1 MGNLIMPKQTA
12 RLDRFFYSLEIFYKA
27 YTRNDPDVTNADFK
41 QQITAHFEELRDH
54 NDGAKIVKQSEMT
67 RYFGMADHSYSSNT
81 TTITD
86 RGIAMYKAY
95 IQGDN
100 HTCIDLVVESVMNDS
115 FGRRNTAMKS
125 SDADVDPPKLFTRGI
140 LDLDGIS
147 RNDLALLLYY
157 THDMQ
162 LSYEDACLELKRVRS
177 SSGDATV
184 IVTPEKVNK
193 YGDPKFSVFLANIGF
208 CEVDSERK
216 YRLTPYVISAYA
228 ERLKRLSIYN
238 KTPDII
244 HVSNPT
250 MFSDDTTDT
259 KDTDC
264 NNTYKENVSQTVA
277 YDMSSS
283 TFERQNNRVPES
295 SAADKTSHRFP
306 TDTRLAKTA
315 LMLAGFKCEHD
326 PAHITFTSKNDTPF
340 MEAHH
345 LVPMTAQVDFVVNLD
360 RVENIISLCP
370 NCHSAIHYGADSE
383 RKLLLN
389 KLFNE
394 RREELESVGIDIDF
408 NTLFSKYYQ

>member
-1 MGNLIMPKQTA
+1 
-12 RLDRFFYSLEIFYKA
+12 
-27 YTRNDPDVTNADFK
+27 
-41 QQITAHFEELRDH
+41 
-54 NDGAKIVKQSEMT
+54 
-67 RYFGMADHSYSSNT
+67 
-81 TTITD
+81 
-86 RGIAMYKAY
+86 
-95 IQGDN
+95 
-100 HTCIDLVVESVMNDS
+100 
-115 FGRRNTAMKS
+115 
-125 SDADVDPPKLFTRGI
+125 
-140 LDLDGIS
+140 
-147 RNDLALLLYY
+147 
-157 THDMQ
+157 
-162 LSYEDACLELKRVRS
+162 
-177 SSGDATV
+177 
-184 IVTPEKVNK
+184 
-193 YGDPKFSVFLANIGF
+193 
-208 CEVDSERK
+208 
-216 YRLTPYVISAYA
+216 
-228 ERLKRLSIYN
+228 
-238 KTPDII
+238 
-244 HVSNPT
+244 

-383 RKLLLN
+383 RKLLLT

>member
-12 RLDRFFYSLEIFYKA
+12 RLDRFYYSLEIFYKA
-27 YTRNDPDVTNADFK
+27 YKRNDPDVTNADFK
-41 QQITAHFEELRDH
+41 QQITSHFEDLRDR

-67 RYFGMADHSYSSNT
+67 RYFGMADHSYSNNT
-81 TTITD
+81 TSITD
-86 RGIAMYKAY
+86 RGIAFYQAY
-95 IQGDN
+95 LNGDS
-100 HTCIDLVVESVMNDS
+100 HTCVDLVVESVINDS
-115 FGRRNTAMKS
+115 FGRRNTAIKS

-140 LDLDGIS
+140 IDLDGIT

-162 LSYEDACLELKRVRS
+162 LSYDDACLELKRVRS

-193 YGDPKFSVFLANIGF
+193 YGDPKFSVFLANIGY
-208 CEVDSERK
+208 CEIDIERK
-216 YRLTPYVISAYA
+216 YRLSAYVLA
-228 ERLKRLSIYN
+228 AYRDKLSKLSIYN
-238 KTPDII
+238 KTPEII
-244 HVSNPT
+244 HCSNPT
-250 MFSDDTTDT
+250 LFEDSTTDT

-283 TFERQNNRVPES
+283 TFEKQNNRVPDA
-295 SAADKTSHRFP
+295 SAADKTSHRYP

-315 LMLAGFKCEHD
+315 LMLAGYKCEHN
-326 PAHITFTSKNDTPF
+326 PSHVTFISKTDTPF

-345 LVPMTAQVDFVVNLD
+345 LVPMTAQADFSVNLD
-360 RVENIISLCP
+360 RVENIVSLCP
-370 NCHSAIHYGADSE
+370 NCHSAIHYGNESE
-383 RKLLLN
+383 RKILLT

-394 RREELESVGIDIDF
+394 RREELEDVGIDIDF
-408 NTLFSKYYQ
+408 NSLFSKYYQ

>member
-12 RLDRFFYSLEIFYKA
+12 RLDRFYYSLEIFYNA
-27 YTRNDPDVTNADFK
+27 YKRNDPDVTNADYK

-67 RYFGMADHSYSSNT
+67 RYFGLAYHSYSNNT

-86 RGIAMYKAY
+86 RGIDFYESY
-95 IQGDN
+95 LSGDLQ
-100 HTCIDLVVESVMNDS
+100 TCVDLIIESVMNDS
-115 FGRRNTAMKS
+115 FGRENTAIKT
-125 SDADVDPPKLFTRGI
+125 SDSDVDPPKLFTRGI
-140 LDLDGIS
+140 IDLDGIS

-162 LSYEDACLELKRVRS
+162 LSYDDACIELKRIRS

-208 CEVDSERK
+208 CRIDEKRK
-216 YRLTPYVISAYA
+216 YRLSPYVLSAYA
-228 ERLKRLSIYN
+228 ERLSKLSIYN
-238 KTPDII
+238 KIPDVI
-244 HVSNPT
+244 HCSNPT
-250 MFSDDTTDT
+250 MFQDETTDT

-264 NNTYKENVSQTVA
+264 NNAYKENVLQTVA

-283 TFERQNNRVPES
+283 TFDRQNNRVPES
-295 SAADKTSHRFP
+295 SAADKKSHRFP

-315 LMLAGFKCEHD
+315 LMLAGYKCEYN
-326 PAHITFTSKNDTPF
+326 PSHITFTSKNDTPF

-345 LVPMTAQVDFVVNLD
+345 LIPMTAQVDFAVNLD

-370 NCHSAIHYGADSE
+370 NCHSAIHYGAEFE
-383 RKLLLN
+383 RKLLLT
-389 KLFNE
+389 KLYND
-394 RREELESVGIDIDF
+394 RREELEDVGIDIDF
-408 NTLFSKYYQ
+408 NTLFSKYYR